1 MKTMKWLLKREFWEH
16 KGAFFWA
23 PIVAAGVMFIF
34 LLVTLGL
41 GTTLSHFDFSYSE
54 NGDAKQSVS
63 SAVHTF
69 GPLADKFA
77 QGIGDS
83 YMLFGAPLF
92 AILGF
97 VVFFYCLNSLYDE
110 RRDRSILFWKSLPIS
125 DRDTVLSKLITA
137 LVLTPIIFIVIAF
150 ALSFAALLM
159 TCVAFSIKG
168 MNVFGVVLSSPE
180 LYLSPIKLAAMLPIH
195 ALWALPTVG
204 WLLMVS
210 AWARSKV
217 FLWAVGVPVLSI
229 VLVWWSNGILGFG
242 WNANWY
248 ARTIVGRLLLS
259 VFPGGWSSAAA
270 HEAGGAMQMGD
281 EHSVGMSHL
290 FRESISLLQGP
301 NLWLGAIA
309 GVAMIVA
316 AIYLRRWRE
325 D

>member
-125 DRDTVLSKLITA
+125 DRDTVLSKLISA
-137 LVLTPIIFIVIAF
+137 EYR
-150 ALSFAALLM
+150 SQ
-159 TCVAFSIKG
+159 G
-168 MNVFGVVLSSPE
+168 DFGP
-180 LYLSPIKLAAMLPIH
+180 
-195 ALWALPTVG
+195 
-204 WLLMVS
+204 
-210 AWARSKV
+210 
-217 FLWAVGVPVLSI
+217 F
-229 VLVWWSNGILGFG
+229 
-242 WNANWY
+242 
-248 ARTIVGRLLLS
+248 
-259 VFPGGWSSAAA
+259 
-270 HEAGGAMQMGD
+270 
-281 EHSVGMSHL
+281 
-290 FRESISLLQGP
+290 
-301 NLWLGAIA
+301 
-309 GVAMIVA
+309 
-316 AIYLRRWRE
+316 
-325 D
+325 